1 MVSGSEM
8 KIVIVVR
15 ILWTAGAPK
24 IAIQEAK
31 ELKRL
36 GHDVTLVF
44 LRRARTL
51 GGYSDLLNDI
61 DWKVLSDGH
70 NSFFT
75 PLYDYITGLFMPDR
89 RGEGRID
96 YDLLRK
102 FPSFANEVGADYV
115 ICHDQW
121 AGLAGYYTF
130 RKYGIKYA
138 VFLHERLSSF
148 EVPILGR
155 LAQLY
160 EMKVLKNAIRVFA
173 ITEKVKKSAVETYGI
188 NPITNIPGIPNNVT
202 NPFDRRKNVLLSVS
216 MWDNGRHPHT
226 YLKVAQEI
234 QDFKLL
240 IAGNW
245 RDSELKSKMRE
256 EVRQMH
262 LEDKVS
268 FTDHLTEAQLSGLYR
283 ESKFLMRFGYGEYGL
298 GTATLEAISFGLPL
312 IVNSELGTAELIKE
326 HKAGLVL
333 DAETPQ
339 DVDMRK
345 IVSFLENNNNIE
357 CYSAMQKG
365 CEEIVSKYTWEKHCR
380 NLLNG

>member
-1 MVSGSEM
+1 M

-36 GHDVTLVF
+36 GHAVTLVF
-44 LRRARTL
+44 LRRAKTL

-89 RGEGRID
+89 RGEGRVD
-96 YDLLRK
+96 YDLLRR
-102 FPSFANEVGADYV
+102 FPSFAKEVGTDYV

-121 AGLAGYYTF
+121 AGLAGYYAF

-138 VFLHERLSSF
+138 VFLHERLSSY

-155 LAQLY
+155 LAHLY
-160 EMKVLKNAIRVFA
+160 EKKVLKNASKVFA
-173 ITEKVKKSAVETYGI
+173 VTEKVRNSAVENYGI
-188 NPITNIPGIPNNVT
+188 NPITNIPGIPDNGS
-202 NPFDRRKNVLLSVS
+202 NPFDKRKNIILSVS
-216 MWDNGRHPHT
+216 MWDTGRHPYI
-226 YLKVAQEI
+226 YLKIAQEI
-234 QDFKLL
+234 QGFKLI

-245 RDSELKSKMRE
+245 RDPELKRKMGD
-256 EVRQMH
+256 EVKQMH

-268 FTDHLTEAQLSGLYR
+268 FADHLTEEQLSDLYR
-283 ESKFLMRFGYGEYGL
+283 ESKFLARFGYGEYGL

-333 DAETPQ
+333 DSEAPQ
-339 DVDMRK
+339 DVDIRK
-345 IVSFLENNNNIE
+345 IVSFLENNSNIE

>member
-1 MVSGSEM
+1 M
-8 KIVIVVR
+8 KIVILVR
-15 ILWTAGAPK
+15 ILWTAGAQK

-44 LRRARTL
+44 LRRAKTL
-51 GGYSDLLNDI
+51 DGYSDLLNDI
-61 DWKVLSDGH
+61 DWKVMSEGR
-70 NSFFT
+70 NSLFT

-102 FPSFANEVGADYV
+102 FPSFAKSIDADYV

-130 RKYGIKYA
+130 RKYGIEYA

-155 LAQLY
+155 LARFY
-160 EMKVLKNAIRVFA
+160 EKRVLKDASKVFA
-173 ITEKVKKSAVETYGI
+173 VTEKVRNSAVETYGI
-188 NPITNIPGIPNNVT
+188 NPITNIPGIPDNCS
-202 NPFDRRKNVLLSVS
+202 NPFDKRKNVILSVS
-216 MWDNGRHPHT
+216 MWDTGRHPHT
-226 YLKVAQEI
+226 YLKIAQEI
-234 QDFKLL
+234 QGFKLVM
-240 IAGNW
+240 AGNW
-245 RDSELKSKMRE
+245 RDPELKRKIGE
-256 EVRQMH
+256 EVKQMH

-268 FTDHLTEAQLSGLYR
+268 FADHLTEIQLSGLYR
-283 ESKFLMRFGYGEYGL
+283 ESKFLARFGYDEYGP
-298 GTATLEAISFGLPL
+298 GIATLEALSFGLPL
-312 IVNSELGTAELIKE
+312 IVNSELGTAELIRE

-333 DAETPQ
+333 DAKTPE
-339 DVDMRK
+339 DIDIHK
-345 IVSFLENNNNIE
+345 IVSFIENNNNIE